1 MNTELRILSSRS
13 PGREQSMAMARHA
26 ALATNLDNLSL
37 MLGPTLVGEESHHQI
52 VLSPPQ
58 SSHSAH

>member
-37 MLGPTLVGEESHHQI
+37 MPGSHTGGRRE
-52 VLSPPQ
+52 PPPNCPLT
-58 SSHSAH
+58 SAL